1 MQPLRP
7 CLLLPAL
14 LALASCATPP
24 PALPVDDPPSPPL
37 ITEPVPDTTPRWLP
51 TGPLQTTPLPG
62 GAAWLHQVSVS
73 RAGRTV
79 DLQFILFDSSRYDLQ
94 VIDQPEDWSGGG
106 QITNRM
112 RSVGAVAGVNGGFF
126 SPQFVPLGLMI
137 AAGQPT
143 GAWQQNKLLSG
154 AVVVRQQEP
163 QLLWNAEVHD
173 TNTVRQLLQAG
184 PRLVDASRPVPSLD
198 RNKQAARTF
207 IATAGGQRWVLGTAR
222 STSLGEL
229 AEILTSPDV
238 LPGLRLHRALNLD
251 GGRSTALY
259 CRSADGQEIS
269 QPGWSTVRNYL
280 AILPR

>member
-1 MQPLRP
+1 MRHLRP
-7 CLLLPAL
+7 CLLLAVL
-14 LALASCATPP
+14 IVLAGCATPP
-24 PALPVDDPPSPPL
+24 PALPVDEVPPSPVIAPSA
-37 ITEPVPDTTPRWLP
+37 PDATPRWLP
-51 TGPLQTTPLPG
+51 DGPLHTTPLPG

-73 RAGRTV
+73 REGRTV

-106 QITNRM
+106 QISACLR
-112 RSVGAVAGVNGGFF
+112 RAGAIAGVNGGFF
-126 SPQFVPLGLMI
+126 SPQFEPLGLMI

-143 GAWQQNKLLSG
+143 GTWQQNKLLSG
-154 AVVVRQQEP
+154 AVVGRQQEP
-163 QLLWNAEVHD
+163 QLLWNAEVRD
-173 TNTVRQLLQAG
+173 ASAARQLLQAG
-184 PRLVDASRPVPSLD
+184 PRLVDAGRPVPGLD

-207 IATAGGQRWVLGTAR
+207 IATGGAQRWVLGTAR

-229 AEILTSPDV
+229 AEILASPDV
-238 LPGLRLHRALNLD
+238 LPGLRLQRALNLD

-259 CRSADGQEIS
+259 CRDADGREIS